1 MILKQSTNLSNT
13 VGTWYPRAIQSRLD
27 TRRLQDWK
35 FLFDTNCLV
44 LRIGE
49 IL

>member
-1 MILKQSTNLSNT
+1 MILKQSTTLSNT
-13 VGTWYPRAIQSRLD
+13 VGTCYPRAIQSGLD
-27 TRRLQDWK
+27 TRRLHDWK
-35 FLFDTNCLV
+35 FLFVTNCLV